1 MPLLKLLL
9 DICLYRKG
17 PQDLPASG
25 FLLRLTLAAYWVV
38 GTLLQAPDG
47 GGWLPAMLQTAAE
60 LVMSLAVV
68 AVLLYTV
75 GRPQRF
81 LQTATAWLGTD
92 ALVSLL
98 GIPPLQLIADIGA
111 GPIAGLLWLL
121 LVGWHIAVMA
131 HIMHHALSQ
140 SLPVGFVVA
149 VLYTIASFQ
158 VLAFLFP
165 SV

>member
-1 MPLLKLLL
+1 MPLLKLFL

-38 GTLLQAPDG
+38 GTLLQAPDS
-47 GGWLPAMLQTAAE
+47 GWLPAMLQTAAE
-60 LVMSLAVV
+60 LAMSLAVV

-111 GPIAGLLWLL
+111 GPIAALLWLL

-131 HIMHHALSQ
+131 HIVRHALSQ

-149 VLYTIASFQ
+149 VLYTVVSFQ
-158 VLAFLFP
+158 ALAFLFP

>member
-25 FLLRLTLAAYWVV
+25 FLLRLTLAVYWVV
-38 GTLLQAPDG
+38 GTLLQAPDT
-47 GGWLPAMLQTAAE
+47 GWLPAMLQTATE
-60 LVMSLAVV
+60 LLMSLAVV

-81 LQTATAWLGTD
+81 LQTATAWLGSD

-131 HIMHHALSQ
+131 HIVRHALSQ

-149 VLYTIASFQ
+149 VLYTVVSFQ